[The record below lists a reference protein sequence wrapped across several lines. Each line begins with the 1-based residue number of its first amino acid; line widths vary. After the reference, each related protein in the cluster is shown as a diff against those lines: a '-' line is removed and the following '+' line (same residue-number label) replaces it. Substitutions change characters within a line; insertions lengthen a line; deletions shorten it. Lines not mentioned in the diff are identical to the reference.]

1 MIVREYK
8 LWHHTSQATNKIT
21 KFSVSDA
28 LNVDDDRPSL
38 VEFPVSVAHTSDVQ
52 RARAKEY
59 ADYMNRIVEATQ
71 NAYSEN
77 LLADKLKG
85 TI

>member
-1 MIVREYK
+1 MIVRK
-8 LWHHTSQATNKIT
+8 FSMWTLSNNQTKKVTKFVVDDALTHTDERPTVAEFVVSQAY
-21 KFSVSDA
+21 
-28 LNVDDDRPSL
+28 P
-38 VEFPVSVAHTSDVQ
+38 EDVQ